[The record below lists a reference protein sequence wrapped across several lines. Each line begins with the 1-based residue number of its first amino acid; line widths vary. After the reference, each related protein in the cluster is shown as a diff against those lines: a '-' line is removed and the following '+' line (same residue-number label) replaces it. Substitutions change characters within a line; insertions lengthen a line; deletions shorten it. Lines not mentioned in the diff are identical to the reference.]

1 MGLAFHLIIP
11 AESPFPFSTM
21 TKTDW
26 AVVGLNALTLIVAVV
41 GLLDPR
47 GGSYDGPNIALLL
60 SIVVLMVN
68 GGWII
73 RRGSREP
80 TQKAPSASDSSDVTL
95 DAHRLLEIDERL
107 ELLERRDTLLIRE
120 LMARGEMRGPA
131 APLTESVGATEGARQ
146 RT

>member
-1 MGLAFHLIIP
+1 
-11 AESPFPFSTM
+11 M

-47 GGSYDGPNIALLL
+47 GGTYDGPSIALLL
-60 SIVVLMVN
+60 SIVALMVN

-73 RRGSREP
+73 RRGSRGPAE
-80 TQKAPSASDSSDVTL
+80 KAAPATDRLDVTL

-131 APLTESVGATEGARQ
+131 APLAEFGGAPESARQ
-146 RT
+146 HT

>member
-1 MGLAFHLIIP
+1 
-11 AESPFPFSTM
+11 M

-26 AVVGLNALTLIVAVV
+26 TVVGLNAITLIVAVI
-41 GLLDPR
+41 GLVDPR
-47 GGSYDGPNIALLL
+47 GGAYDGPSIALLL
-60 SIVVLMVN
+60 SIVALMVN

-80 TQKAPSASDSSDVTL
+80 VQKATPVADSSDVTL

-131 APLTESVGATEGARQ
+131 APLAEPSDMAEPARQ
-146 RT
+146 RA